1 MCTKSRG
8 DRSEYDHIKRR
19 ILRLGWALVANT
31 AGKIVAPQKN
41 YKRCMFLYVPVNKSR
56 RGDSV
61 GIHQIFIDS

>member
-41 YKRCMFLYVPVNKSR
+41 YKRCFYMFRLINLDEVTL
-56 RGDSV
+56 SV
-61 GIHQIFIDS
+61 SIKFS